1 MSTPNVTSGNIA
13 KAAKAPG
20 RFRLPDPPE
29 DPEDKMTS
37 FDRLAANGNVRYL
50 ALHLMAQRPE
60 ERDRILVAGEHYT
73 VARPTRYLAGS
84 RYPDLLVAFGADP
97 EAYEASNGFIISEQG
112 KPPDFVLEIASRR
125 TGRQDTGPKRRDY
138 AALGIPE
145 YWRFDHTPTGEH
157 HGTRLAGERLVN
169 GEYVAI
175 DIKELPDGSLQAYS
189 PVMDL
194 NLRWERGEL
203 VFYDPATGRRIATLE
218 DERAARIAEQ
228 EARAAA
234 EGDRNAEQARADNA
248 EAELNT
254 EREARAAAEA
264 ELNTEREAR
273 ISTEVRVREL
283 EELLHHPGH
292 NAAST

>member
-1 MSTPNVTSGNIA
+1 MSTPNVTSGSLA
-13 KAAKAPG
+13 RTAQAPG

-73 VARPTRYLAGS
+73 VAQPTRHLAGS

-97 EAYEASNGFIISEQG
+97 EAYEASNGYVVLEQG
-112 KPPDFVLEIASRR
+112 KPPDFVLEIASRS
-125 TGRQDTGPKRRDY
+125 TGREDAGPKRRDY

-169 GEYVAI
+169 GEYVAM
-175 DIKELPDGSLQAYS
+175 DIEELPGGGLQAYS
-189 PVMDL
+189 SVLDL

-203 VFYDPATGRRIATLE
+203 VFYDPATGRPIATLE
-218 DERAARIAEQ
+218 DERA
-228 EARAAA
+228 
-234 EGDRNAEQARADNA
+234 RADTA
-248 EAELNT
+248 EAELN
-254 EREARAAAEA
+254 A
-264 ELNTEREAR
+264 EREAR
-273 ISTEVRVREL
+273 IAAESRVREL
-283 EELLHHPGH
+283 EELLRRQDP
-292 NAAST
+292 

>member
-1 MSTPNVTSGNIA
+1 MTTFNT
-13 KAAKAPG
+13 AAKAPQTPG

-50 ALHLMAQRPE
+50 TLHLMAQRPE

-73 VARPTRYLAGS
+73 VAQPTRYLAGS
-84 RYPDLLVAFGADP
+84 RYPDLLVAFGVDTD
-97 EAYEASNGFIISEQG
+97 AYEASNGYIISEQG
-112 KPPDFVLEIASRR
+112 KPPDFALEIASRR
-125 TGRQDTGPKRRDY
+125 TGREDTGPKRRDY

-145 YWRFDHTPTGEH
+145 YWRFDHTLTGEH
-157 HGTRLAGERLVN
+157 HGARLAGEQLVN
-169 GEYVAI
+169 GVYVAI
-175 DIKELPDGSLQAYS
+175 EIQELPDGSLQGYS
-189 PVMDL
+189 PVLDL
-194 NLRWERGEL
+194 NLWWEQGEL
-203 VFYDPATGRRIATLE
+203 VFHDPATGRRIATLE

-228 EARAAA
+228 EARAV
-234 EGDRNAEQARADNA
+234 A

-254 EREARAAAEA
+254 ERAARIAAEA
-264 ELNTEREAR
+264 
-273 ISTEVRVREL
+273 RVREM